1 MESLIRSHAFGV
13 NQELWQK
20 VGIYSEETSQEENWA
35 YGQEQIQ
42 LTDQQR
48 EEKNWKQV
56 RNRVDE

>member
-13 NQELWQK
+13 NQKLWEK
-20 VGIYSEETSQEENWA
+20 VGIYSEETSQEENRA

-42 LTDQQR
+42 LIDQQR

-56 RNRVDE
+56 GDRVDE